1 MSTRRYLPFLVAA
14 VLVLAVGAVPALR
27 ADIPMADNAY
37 IGSEAC
43 FDCHDQAELNMDFNI
58 HMRIEKFEVLGREV
72 GCEGCHGPGKLH
84 MEESDPAMIR
94 SFAAEEGYGEQVCM
108 ECHSTKNLYEWS
120 ASTHSIEQVECQT
133 CHVMHKA
140 KTPDPNKACV
150 ACHPDTVAQMQLPSH
165 HPVREGQMSCS
176 SCHDPHNSREFM
188 LKTRMRKADLCY
200 TCHQAIEGPWVF
212 EHAPVEEDCSICHAP
227 HGSVANNLLVA
238 NEPTLCLQ
246 CHDFHFHSGY
256 RASDDLELEI
266 GGIEREN
273 PWGPQGFNIAF
284 TTNCT
289 GCHSHIHGSDSPS
302 QTTPSSGRGL
312 IP

>member
-1 MSTRRYLPFLVAA
+1 MKLRRTLPFLVFAA
-14 VLVLAVGAVPALR
+14 ALVTGGAFASPTD
-27 ADIPMADNAY
+27 DIPMAGNAY
-37 IGSEAC
+37 LGSEAC
-43 FDCHDQAELNMDFNI
+43 LDCHESAELHMDFNV
-58 HMRIEKFEVLGREV
+58 HMRIESFEVQGREV

-84 MEESDPAMIR
+84 MDESDPEMIR
-94 SFAAEEGYGEQVCM
+94 SFAAGEGYGDQVCM
-108 ECHSTKNLYEWS
+108 ECHATKNLYEWS

-140 KTPDPNKACV
+140 DTPSPTRACV

-165 HPVREGQMSCS
+165 HPVREGKMSCA
-176 SCHDPHNSREFM
+176 SCHDVHNSREFN

-200 TCHQAIEGPWVF
+200 TCHQSIEGPWVF

-227 HGSVANNLLVA
+227 HGSVVNNLLVA

-246 CHDFHFHSGY
+246 CHDFHFHAGY
-256 RASDDLELEI
+256 KSAEADEVDV
-266 GGIEREN
+266 GGFEREN
-273 PWGPQGFNIAF
+273 PFGPQGMNIAF
-284 TTNCT
+284 TTSCT
-289 GCHSHIHGSDSPS
+289 GCHSHIHGSDTPS